1 MPTQLINLSTRLR
14 VETGECVAIA
24 GFIVFFFSSR
34 RLHTSSLCDWS
45 SDVCSSDLLAAAGAD
60 REAQS
65 QDVGH
70 DPAAHAQAAIGR
82 RRCAQVVSGTGR
94 APEEPRQDQ

>member
-24 GFIVFFFSSR
+24 GFIVFFFASR

-45 SDVCSSDLLAAAGAD
+45 SDVCSSELRGRWL
-60 REAQS
+60 
-65 QDVGH
+65 
-70 DPAAHAQAAIGR
+70 R
-82 RRCAQVVSGTGR
+82 RRALDAAVA
-94 APEEPRQDQ
+94 APRGMMIDDHPRSEEHTSELQSHSDLVCRLLLEKK